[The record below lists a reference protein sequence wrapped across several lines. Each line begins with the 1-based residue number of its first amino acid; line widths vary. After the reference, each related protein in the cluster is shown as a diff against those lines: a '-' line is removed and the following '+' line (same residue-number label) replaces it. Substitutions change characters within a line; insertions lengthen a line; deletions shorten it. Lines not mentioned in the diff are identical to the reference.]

1 MEKMLE
7 GTVTWSCLQ
16 GQSFNGTQLGV
27 QHFLQDMQSLRVIAA
42 EAFVLNSDSPLINFK
57 EASLP
62 PAVGTGQCSG
72 KWGTARVV
80 SMGHRAGMLVMGTGH
95 GAGSGH
101 GAVTL
106 LSTQPHARLD
116 TGCAIKLRPLSLSS
130 AVS

>member
-80 SMGHRAGMLVMGTGH
+80 SMGHRAGSAGDGH
-95 GAGSGH
+95 RTWSWQWTRGSHPAEHTATCTAGY
-101 GAVTL
+101 
-106 LSTQPHARLD
+106 
-116 TGCAIKLRPLSLSS
+116 RPCH
-130 AVS
+130 